1 MSDTGIRNAGQR
13 GTPPAEAPLLS
24 CIVPLFNHLELSRAM
39 LASLRASLPAGLTH
53 EIILVDD
60 GSTDGTR
67 EWLAGLD
74 FPGLTVLLNERNLG
88 FAGTNNRGA
97 RQARGRYLALLNNDL
112 LLAPG
117 WLEPMLDLYQYNS
130 DKVGVVG
137 NLQLRVSDGL
147 LDHAGIRA
155 TRDGK
160 LVHIRRHPPSSPRVL
175 KVLAVTAACCL
186 VSRERF
192 LSVGGFDESYVNGGE
207 DVDLCLALRAQGLPS
222 LLATRSV
229 IRHHVS
235 ATRGATSLQDE
246 RNSRRLFSKWPAELG
261 LAIAGA
267 WCETHSELPR
277 PAFWQRQLARLFRS
291 GFLRTPPQRAMLLA
305 RSALRREQLR
315 WARILEGAAE
325 PECRLLA
332 AKGLRWDAA
341 TSPAWVDGKA
351 RFILSAGTPLRNLFI
366 TGHLAAEEKPAAPS
380 HAMGLRLRVNGLRT
394 QEFFPIPQGNFNL
407 ALDAPCSLEDRPTEV
422 ELELVGEHPWSPLA
436 EALINFTL
444 LPRDLRRRL
453 RPHSLLHDGRRL
465 RLRSLVADDLVIAD
479 FSTAPTQDRG

>member
-1 MSDTGIRNAGQR
+1 MTDTDTRDAR
-13 GTPPAEAPLLS
+13 MKGTPPSEAPLLS

-39 LASLRASLPAGLTH
+39 LDSLRASLPAGLAH

-67 EWLAGLD
+67 EWLAGLSC
-74 FPGLTVLLNERNLG
+74 PGLTVLLNERNLG

-117 WLEPMLDLYQYNS
+117 WLEPMLALYQDS
-130 DKVGVVG
+130 KDKIGVVG

-160 LVHIRRHPPSSPRVL
+160 LVHIRRHPPTSRRGL

-186 VSRERF
+186 VNREHF
-192 LSVGGFDESYVNGGE
+192 LSVGGFDEAYVNGAE
-207 DVDLCLALRAQGLPS
+207 DVDLCLALQAQGLPS
-222 LLATRSV
+222 LVATGSV
-229 IRHHVS
+229 VRHHVS
-235 ATRGATSLQDE
+235 ATRGTTSLQDE

-261 LAIAGA
+261 LAVAGA

-277 PAFWQRQLARLFRS
+277 PAFWQRQLARLFRA
-291 GFLRTPPQRAMLLA
+291 GLLRTPPLRALLLA

-315 WARILEGAAE
+315 WARLLDGTTE
-325 PECRLLA
+325 PECLLLSA
-332 AKGLRWDAA
+332 TGLRWDAA
-341 TSPAWVDGKA
+341 TSPAWVDGRA
-351 RFILSAGTPLRNLFI
+351 RFILSAGTPLKNLFI
-366 TGHLAAEEKPAAPS
+366 AGHLAAAENPAS
-380 HAMGLRLRVNGLRT
+380 SFHALGMRLRVNGLRT

-407 ALDAPCSLEDRPTEV
+407 ALEGPCSLEDRPTEV
-422 ELELVGEHPWSPLA
+422 ELELVGEHPWSPFA
-436 EALINFTL
+436 EALIHFTL
-444 LPRDLRRRL
+444 LPRQLRQRL

-465 RLRSLVADDLVIAD
+465 RLRTLVADDRVIAD
-479 FSTAPTQDRG
+479 LSTAPTHNRT